1 MFKANSALA
10 VFGSGLLIFSGV
22 TGAGS
27 LSAEANPAPV
37 LVAQG
42 TQTVRMGSLQTFQAP
57 DGFFSVGF
65 PSNWDLSDLSDEG
78 ITRAVSVDPF
88 GNAMFAVAAFETD
101 QVFTANQLGVF
112 LLDDV
117 EGVYGDRDNFEMSQD
132 TVPQND
138 GSLRVSYSFVDFAST
153 GETIPFMGNAF
164 IEQRDNLILLSYF
177 MVPDAQF
184 ERLQPQ
190 INDVLNSVTV
200 NVTGRLK

>member
-10 VFGSGLLIFSGV
+10 VFGSSLLMFSGI

-57 DGFFSVGF
+57 NGFFSVGF

-101 QVFTANQLGVF
+101 QVFTPNQLGVF
-112 LLDDV
+112 LQDDV
-117 EGVYGDRDNFEMSQD
+117 EGVYGDRDAFEMEQD

-138 GSLRVSYSFVDFAST
+138 GSLRVFYTFVDVAST

-164 IEQRDNLILLSYF
+164 IEQRGDLILLTYF

-184 ERLQPQ
+184 EALQTQ
-190 INDVLNSVTV
+190 INEVLNSVSV
-200 NVTGRLK
+200 SPAPSLK